1 MYLFFKFILFMLL
14 LIVSL
19 NNIQPVSINLYESF
33 TISDVPLIFI
43 IFISIF
49 IGFLLG
55 LSSIFFKKTNNNKSK
70 KI

>member
-1 MYLFFKFILFMLL
+1 MLL